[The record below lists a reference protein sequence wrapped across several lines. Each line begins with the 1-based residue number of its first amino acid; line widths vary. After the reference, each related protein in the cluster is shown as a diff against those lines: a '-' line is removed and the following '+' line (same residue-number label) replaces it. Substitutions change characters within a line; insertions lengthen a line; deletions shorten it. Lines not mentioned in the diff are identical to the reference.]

1 MSSDSRTMNIH
12 EKVMEVNMTLF
23 DMNIPKSG
31 YNKHKDFWYHE
42 LEDMI
47 RPVSQLCYKQRVA
60 LEFPYSDD
68 VGILRRV
75 DLDNPKEYIVYRV
88 TFPELIVEKGNPNNK
103 LIQNLGAN
111 ITYLQRYL
119 LKLAF
124 PALSDKDSV
133 DADDNNASSARKK
146 NTKKEPKKQ
155 VKKEENT
162 EPRDLNLQELLDK
175 ALTTLQKKG
184 SSNEEIT
191 AYAVKKQIQKI
202 DNFNKKELTQ
212 VYGFVNE
219 YFKEKEAS

>member
-23 DMNIPKSG
+23 GMNIPKSG
-31 YNKHKDFWYHE
+31 YNKHKDFYYHE

-47 RPVSQLCYKQRVA
+47 EPVSQLCYKQRVA

-68 VGILRRV
+68 VGILRLV
-75 DLDNPKEYIVYRV
+75 DLDNPKEYLVYRI
-88 TFPELIVEKGNPNNK
+88 TFPELIVEQGNPNNK
-103 LIQNLGAN
+103 LIQTLGAN
-111 ITYLQRYL
+111 VTYLQRYL

-146 NTKKEPKKQ
+146 NTKKEPKKP
-155 VKKEENT
+155 VKKEDT

-175 ALTTLQKKG
+175 ALTTLHKKG
-184 SSNEEIT
+184 LSNEEIT

-202 DNFNKKELTQ
+202 DKFNKKELNLI
-212 VYGFVNE
+212 YDFVNE
-219 YFKEKEAS
+219 YFNKEGASK